1 MGNNN
6 STQIVQLN
14 LSQNLIP
21 KDILNQYNQLIVED
35 ITSNIG
41 NDVANLPN
49 TIITPSQ
56 INTVIT
62 QMDLYSQVV
71 NSISTITAQN
81 VLKSDFNTIITNAMN
96 DKTKLE
102 LIDFNNEV
110 KSIQPNINE
119 DIQVVTNQNFIN
131 LISNIVQ
138 NTLDVTS
145 LKKCLISHTTGIVD
159 INTNNQNLDVQT
171 IVQKAISNCTDIIN
185 QISIITNNIVNT
197 LDIKITLKNTIKTP
211 QEYLA
216 QFQSE
221 YNVLQEQYNVYN
233 TEITG
238 PQFSIYNDDKEQIHK
253 LHEITRKM
261 EKIAAKQEQIEKKIV
276 ILQEQPYFSPQI
288 LAMLEGKE
296 IPKNMLDV
304 SGNQSLNYKFKFDQE
319 RVQNVN
325 KTQTTKQ
332 NDTLNNTLNVDKNIS
347 SISKSNLTVNRERD
361 KTVDKDKE
369 GQFFGDVP
377 KGVRI
382 FIFICCGI
390 ILLISSS
397 IGLFYAWRARRAV
410 SLISKAKDLSGAIQ
424 NDN

>member
-1 MGNNN
+1 MGNTN
-6 STQIVQLN
+6 SRQISQLN

-41 NDVANLPN
+41 NDVANLSN
-49 TIITPSQ
+49 IIITQTQ

-81 VLKSDFNTIITNAMN
+81 VLQTDVNTIITNAMN
-96 DKTKLE
+96 DKTQLE

-119 DIQVVTNQNFIN
+119 DIQVVTNKNFIN

-138 NTLDVTS
+138 NTLDATS
-145 LKKCLISHTTGIVD
+145 LKKCLISHTTGIVN
-159 INTNNQNLDVQT
+159 INTNNQDAQT
-171 IVQKAISNCTDIIN
+171 IVQKAISKCTDILN
-185 QISIITNNIVNT
+185 QITIIINNIVDI
-197 LDIKITLKNTIKTP
+197 LDIKITSKNTIKTP

-216 QFQSE
+216 QFQSQ

-261 EKIAAKQEQIEKKIV
+261 EKIVAEQQQIEKKIV

-288 LAMLEGKE
+288 LALLEGKE
-296 IPKNMLDV
+296 IPKNMLDI
-304 SGNQSLNYKFKFDQE
+304 SGNQSLNYKFQFDQTHIQK
-319 RVQNVN
+319 VDKN
-325 KTQTTKQ
+325 QTTKQ
-332 NDTLNNTLNVDKNIS
+332 NDTLVNTLKNDKNITS
-347 SISKSNLTVNRERD
+347 TSNANLTVNREVD
-361 KTVDKDKE
+361 KTVVKDKE

-382 FIFICCGI
+382 FIFILCCI
-390 ILLISSS
+390 LLLISSS
-397 IGLFYAWRARRAV
+397 VGLFYAWRARRVV
-410 SLISKAKDLSGAIQ
+410 SMGSKSKDLSSGQ